1 MAAITTSADLQK
13 ALLESFDRVR
23 KPWQHQ
29 EDVLRLAAGK
39 KNFGLFME
47 VGTGKTFTC
56 ILLSRFQMH
65 HRKRTM
71 KTLILCPPIVVQ
83 NWKAEWLGASKFTDK
98 QILCAT
104 GPGKKRADDI
114 RNGYDRK
121 VLITNYESLLNDDV
135 MAALKG
141 WGPEILVLDE
151 CFHGDSLVDTP
162 KGPIAIR
169 DIRVGDEVKNCM
181 GVRKVKA
188 CFKKEVSEVCKVK
201 FNTNEEI
208 LTTPNHLFLTEYG
221 WKEAGKLVYGDKVI
235 TTNEAMSNLRGRFP
249 RSEREKILREIL
261 LSEMED
267 VSARNSGK
275 GLLQRNLHENCK
287 KTPWEEKPR
296 EFRKTAKKE
305 PYVDTCRAEKSIGD
319 TQKNEMVASTTG
331 REWSSTYRTGKKIIA
346 YFTRSCLEFC
356 CGYKTLCSRLS
367 YMLQSRFGVPKNEI
381 SSRNRWVFPQ
391 LFKKKRAGQEENKNV
406 REIRV
411 ESCEIYKQGSIGFPS
426 ESSFYDLE
434 IEGHPSYSIKG
445 LVVHN
450 CHRCKSPSAKRAKLA
465 YELSRCVSVQHRYI
479 LSGTPVLN
487 SPLDLFQQFLIMDLG
502 ATFGTNFFVFRNTY
516 FVDKNAFMPPAR
528 HFPNWQIREGALE
541 DITKRISDSSVS
553 IKKSECLTLP
563 PLVKSTIRIQMTPEQ
578 KRIYSEI
585 SKDFIAFLGQKAVV
599 AKTALTK
606 GLRLMQ
612 IASGFASLEGD
623 DNDDRIEH
631 EIKDNPKDKA
641 LAELLEDVSASSK
654 AIVWCAFRRNYR
666 SVAAVCEKLNLPYV
680 QVHGGISQKE
690 KDEAVASFNKDP
702 KVKVIIGNA
711 GSMGEGVNLTAS
723 NVSIFYSRTFSLGA
737 DIQAEARNFRG
748 GSEVHDKVTRFDLVM
763 EGTIEEHIAE
773 RLASK
778 EEISETILKELVM
791 G

>member
-65 HRKRTM
+65 HRQRTM

-114 RNGYDRK
+114 RNGFDKK

-151 CFHGDSLVDTP
+151 
-162 KGPIAIR
+162 A
-169 DIRVGDEVKNCM
+169 
-181 GVRKVKA
+181 
-188 CFKKEVSEVCKVK
+188 
-201 FNTNEEI
+201 
-208 LTTPNHLFLTEYG
+208 
-221 WKEAGKLVYGDKVI
+221 
-235 TTNEAMSNLRGRFP
+235 
-249 RSEREKILREIL
+249 
-261 LSEMED
+261 
-267 VSARNSGK
+267 
-275 GLLQRNLHENCK
+275 
-287 KTPWEEKPR
+287 
-296 EFRKTAKKE
+296 
-305 PYVDTCRAEKSIGD
+305 
-319 TQKNEMVASTTG
+319 
-331 REWSSTYRTGKKIIA
+331 
-346 YFTRSCLEFC
+346 
-356 CGYKTLCSRLS
+356 
-367 YMLQSRFGVPKNEI
+367 
-381 SSRNRWVFPQ
+381 
-391 LFKKKRAGQEENKNV
+391 
-406 REIRV
+406 
-411 ESCEIYKQGSIGFPS
+411 
-426 ESSFYDLE
+426 
-434 IEGHPSYSIKG
+434 
-445 LVVHN
+445 
-450 CHRCKSPSAKRAKLA
+450 HRCKSPSAKRSKLA

-479 LSGTPVLN
+479 LTGTPVLQ

-553 IKKSECLTLP
+553 IKKSDCLTLP
-563 PLVKSTIRIQMTPEQ
+563 PLVKNTIRIQMTPEQ

-585 SKDFIAFLGQKAVV
+585 SKDFIAFLNQKAVV

-641 LAELLEDVSASSK
+641 LSELLEDVSASSK
-654 AIVWCAFRRNYR
+654 AIIWCAFRRNYR
-666 SVAAVCEKLNLPYV
+666 SVASVCEKLNLPYV
-680 QVHGGISQKE
+680 QVHGGVSQKE
-690 KDEAVASFNKDP
+690 KDEAVTSFNTDP

-748 GSEVHDKVTRFDLVM
+748 GSQIHDKVTRYDLVM